1 MPREIPPSTT
11 MTPDDLWI
19 IAQGSP
25 RNPRSVPAADGTDF
39 SEPWMVLTSRK
50 AAQDLARE
58 QKHHYDIR
66 AFALPL
72 TTFLALTYPNEP

>member
-1 MPREIPPSTT
+1 MPKELPPPSTI
-11 MTPDDLWI
+11 TPDDLWI

-25 RNPRSVPAADGTDF
+25 RNPRPVPATDGLLD

-58 QKHHYDIR
+58 QSKAWGLR

-72 TTFLALTYPNEP
+72 TEFLARRYDRT